1 VTATDRLRELR
12 VSWSAPLAPGDPP
25 ELPGLLTEAVDSLV
39 IEVATGLDTSGW
51 AVVATGGYGRS
62 EMCLQS
68 DIDIMILGRPSQE
81 TVRQMFY
88 PLWDTGM
95 KVGHSVR
102 SVKEAAAGASENVE
116 TLCSLLSARLIH
128 GDQEQ
133 LSQLERQISLLLRRQ
148 RSLLDL
154 LAEEERRVREREP
167 FFLQEMD
174 VKTGRGGLR
183 SVHRLDWIRRREE
196 LLGEPPT
203 PDRLEQERVVLL
215 SVRNALHATQGR
227 GAERL
232 AVDLRRTIATWLG
245 KDPYD
250 MCADLYAAAREV
262 DDQLMARWPPGS
274 AMDFDPVAR
283 AGRQLVSAVR
293 NRRQEI
299 GGKATTPLP
308 WVVRQMERPGPLARP
323 APTSSGVGW
332 ALEDR
337 SALVELLRAGRG
349 GWEAYRQ
356 IEDWGRIA
364 LPELAAVTSLPQ
376 TAPFHSHPVDSHLWR
391 TVDEVVRLTS
401 GATDWCAERADDL
414 GSLDELLLAAWLHDI
429 GKGRSG
435 DHSAIGAA
443 LARDLLSR
451 VGYQARTAELVAR
464 AVELHLL
471 LPTVATRQDLDDP
484 DVIDSTAKLIEDG
497 ELLSILAVL
506 TVADA
511 RATGPSV
518 WSDWTE
524 TLVRTLVGRVAV
536 KMEGGSFQE
545 VDATLEPTLAGHVSS
560 MPAGYLQRF
569 GMEMSRTHLEMASP
583 PPMGSEARVRVSGN
597 DAIPTV
603 VVVAHDRPGLLATV
617 AGVFSLHGLNVLEAR
632 IATRSDGVAIDTFR
646 VEDVLGSLRIVPADW
661 DQIAS
666 DLEEA
671 LAGDLD
677 VAARLVA
684 KASAYTTASVDSRV
698 TIEVE
703 ADWWKVTVRGP
714 DRVGLL
720 HDLAREL
727 TEAGMEITMAKV
739 TTRGSQV
746 VDVFSVTPAS
756 VTPEAMVDRLA
767 SVVDGR

>member
-1 VTATDRLRELR
+1 MTATDRLRELR
-12 VSWSAPLAPGDPP
+12 VSWSGPLAPGDPVD
-25 ELPGLLTEAVDSLV
+25 LPRLLTDAVDSLV
-39 IEVATGLDTSGW
+39 IEVSTGLDTSGW

-81 TVRQMFY
+81 TVRRMFY

-102 SVKEAAAGASENVE
+102 SVKDAIAGAAENIE
-116 TLCSLLSARLIH
+116 TLCSLLTARLIF
-128 GDQEQ
+128 GDEEQ
-133 LSQLERQISLLLRRQ
+133 LSQLERQMSLLLRRQ
-148 RSLLDL
+148 RTLPEL

-167 FFLQEMD
+167 FFLQELD

-183 SVHRLDWIRRREE
+183 SVHRLDWIKRRDE
-196 LLGEPPT
+196 LLGESPGPN
-203 PDRLEQERVVLL
+203 PVEKERETLL

-232 AVDLRRTIATWLG
+232 AVDLRGTVATWLG
-245 KDPYD
+245 KDSYT
-250 MCADLYAAAREV
+250 MCADVYAAARVV
-262 DDQLMARWPPGS
+262 DDHLMTQWPPGFV
-274 AMDFDPVAR
+274 ADFDPVAR

-293 NRRQEI
+293 SRRQETI
-299 GGKATTPLP
+299 DGATTPLP
-308 WVVRQMERPGPLARP
+308 LVVRQMERPGPVP
-323 APTSSGVGW
+323 AVPAHPGVGW
-332 ALEDR
+332 TLEDR
-337 SALVELLRAGRG
+337 AALVELLRAGRG
-349 GWEAYRQ
+349 GWEAYRL
-356 IEDWGRIA
+356 IEDWGQVA
-364 LPELAAVTSLPQ
+364 LPELAAVRSMPQ

-391 TVDEVVRLTS
+391 TVDEVVRLTGGES
-401 GATDWCAERADDL
+401 DWCAERADDL
-414 GSLDELLLAAWLHDI
+414 SSLDELLLAAWLHDI

-443 LARDLLSR
+443 LARDLLNR
-451 VGYQARTAELVAR
+451 VGYQPRTAELVAR

-484 DVIDSTAKLIEDG
+484 GVITSTAKLIDDS
-497 ELLSILAVL
+497 ELLSLLAVL

-518 WSDWTE
+518 WSDWNE

-536 KMEGGSFQE
+536 EMDGGSFQD
-545 VDATLEPTLAGHVSS
+545 VDANLEPTLADHVSA
-560 MPAGYLQRF
+560 MPPGYLQRF
-569 GMEMSRTHLEMASP
+569 GLEMSRAHLELASP
-583 PPMGSEARVRVSGN
+583 PPLSKEARVRVSGD

-632 IATRSDGVAIDTFR
+632 IATRSDGTAIDTFR

-661 DQIAS
+661 GQIGQ

-671 LAGDLD
+671 LAGSLD

-684 KASAYTTASVDSRV
+684 KAAAYTTPAVDSRV

-703 ADWWKVTVRGP
+703 ADWWKITVRGP

-727 TEAGMEITMAKV
+727 TDAGTEITMAKV
-739 TTRGSQV
+739 TTRGNQV
-746 VDVFSVTPAS
+746 VDVFSVSPGG
-756 VTPEAMVDRLA
+756 VTAEALVDRLV
-767 SVVDGR
+767 SVVEGR

>member
-1 VTATDRLRELR
+1 
-12 VSWSAPLAPGDPP
+12 
-25 ELPGLLTEAVDSLV
+25 
-39 IEVATGLDTSGW
+39 
-51 AVVATGGYGRS
+51 
-62 EMCLQS
+62 
-68 DIDIMILGRPSQE
+68 
-81 TVRQMFY
+81 
-88 PLWDTGM
+88 
-95 KVGHSVR
+95 
-102 SVKEAAAGASENVE
+102 
-116 TLCSLLSARLIH
+116 
-128 GDQEQ
+128 
-133 LSQLERQISLLLRRQ
+133 
-148 RSLLDL
+148 
-154 LAEEERRVREREP
+154 
-167 FFLQEMD
+167 
-174 VKTGRGGLR
+174 
-183 SVHRLDWIRRREE
+183 
-196 LLGEPPT
+196 
-203 PDRLEQERVVLL
+203 
-215 SVRNALHATQGR
+215 
-227 GAERL
+227 
-232 AVDLRRTIATWLG
+232 
-245 KDPYD
+245 
-250 MCADLYAAAREV
+250 
-262 DDQLMARWPPGS
+262 
-274 AMDFDPVAR
+274 
-283 AGRQLVSAVR
+283 
-293 NRRQEI
+293 
-299 GGKATTPLP
+299 
-308 WVVRQMERPGPLARP
+308 
-323 APTSSGVGW
+323 
-332 ALEDR
+332 
-337 SALVELLRAGRG
+337 
-349 GWEAYRQ
+349 
-356 IEDWGRIA
+356 
-364 LPELAAVTSLPQ
+364 
-376 TAPFHSHPVDSHLWR
+376 
-391 TVDEVVRLTS
+391 
-401 GATDWCAERADDL
+401 
-414 GSLDELLLAAWLHDI
+414 
-429 GKGRSG
+429 
-435 DHSAIGAA
+435 
-443 LARDLLSR
+443 
-451 VGYQARTAELVAR
+451 
-464 AVELHLL
+464 L

-506 TVADA
+506 SVADA

-524 TLVRTLVGRVAV
+524 TLVRTLVERVAV

-545 VDATLEPTLAGHVSS
+545 VDAKLEPTLAGHVSS
-560 MPAGYLQRF
+560 MPPGYLQRF

-703 ADWWKVTVRGP
+703 ADWWKLTVRGP